1 MDFLSIQGVAIQKF
15 LELGNLAW
23 GHSQDMLKASCLM
36 LSVNK
41 GICCERWS
49 LSHRGSVAEHWQ
61 LKPAMSWVRLPA
73 TAGLFTFLYLRLIT
87 SKLYVESIWN
97 LRSDTKCRLFIVCA
111 TSMMTV
117 YCSLV
122 PQKDAT
128 PPKFAGKKLLQ
139 IDTKPQN
146 LQSFL
151 PGKIP
156 AVWYATGTRNYFVT
170 RTFLK
175 SKHMVCKYIHYL

>member
-49 LSHRGSVAEHWQ
+49 LSHCGSVAEHWQ

-73 TAGLFTFLYLRLIT
+73 TAGLFIFLYLRLIT

-97 LRSDTKCRLFIVCA
+97 LRSDTKCRLSIVCA

-117 YCSLV
+117 YCSVV

-128 PPKFAGKKLLQ
+128 PPKFAGKK
-139 IDTKPQN
+139 TFANSHKTSKFAKF
-146 LQSFL
+146 SF
-151 PGKIP
+151 
-156 AVWYATGTRNYFVT
+156 
-170 RTFLK
+170 
-175 SKHMVCKYIHYL
+175 SKDSRCMVCNWHKELFCNTYISEKQTYGM